1 MDLQSVAGF
10 ALMSFALI
18 VIPGPS
24 VLFVIGRSLALGK
37 RGGLLSVLGNELG
50 GLPLVLLVAAGV
62 GNLVAYSAPAFLAVK
77 LLGAGYLV
85 YLGVQAIRQRKMGL
99 TLGATEADRH
109 VSSWR
114 TLLQGIVVGATNP
127 KTIVFFVAVL
137 PQFTDFHAGRVPA
150 QMMVLGLVFTVIAF
164 VCDSAWALAAGT
176 ARAWFASSPR
186 RLSAV
191 RATGGG
197 MMIGLGG
204 VLAVASH
211 RTT

>member
-1 MDLQSVAGF
+1 IRRQLALRMTAECARLSRLRGSRKHGATIRSALRERGAGLREWCDQVDSQAIIGF
-10 ALMSFALI
+10 AAMSFALI

-50 GLPLVLLVAAGV
+50 GIPLVLLVAAGV

-99 TLGATEADRH
+99 TLGATEVDRH

-114 TLLQGIVVGATNP
+114 TLLQGIV
-127 KTIVFFVAVL
+127 
-137 PQFTDFHAGRVPA
+137 
-150 QMMVLGLVFTVIAF
+150 
-164 VCDSAWALAAGT
+164 
-176 ARAWFASSPR
+176 
-186 RLSAV
+186 
-191 RATGGG
+191 
-197 MMIGLGG
+197 
-204 VLAVASH
+204 
-211 RTT
+211 

>member
-18 VIPGPS
+18 VTPGPS

-50 GLPLVLLVAAGV
+50 GIPLVLLVAAGV

-99 TLGATEADRH
+99 TLGATEVDRH

-114 TLLQGIVVGATNP
+114 TLLQGIVVGVTNP

-137 PQFTDFHAGRVPA
+137 PQFVNRGTGGVPI
-150 QMMVLGLVFTVIAF
+150 QMMILGLVFTVIAF
-164 VCDSAWALAAGT
+164 CCDACWVLIASAARRWLAT
-176 ARAWFASSPR
+176 SPR
-186 RLSAV
+186 RM
-191 RATGGG
+191 ATMRGVG
-197 MMIGLGG
+197 GG
-204 VLAVASH
+204 VLIGMGATLALTPAKS
-211 RTT
+211 